1 MTHNMGMIDRLLRTA
16 IALAITAG
24 YFGGYISG
32 TVALLLGIVAV
43 AFLVTSLI
51 GWCRTYVPL
60 GFSTR
65 KRTTS

>member
-16 IALAITAG
+16 IALAIAAG
-24 YFGGYISG
+24 YLAGYISG

-51 GWCRTYVPL
+51 GWCPMYVPL
-60 GFSTR
+60 GLSTR
-65 KRTTS
+65 KRTTT